1 MADRIKVN
9 QRTLAALARPEA
21 GAPHGR
27 RYLDDSL
34 VGFFITVGVK
44 GGITFAVRYRCA
56 GRRRTVR
63 LGVFGIV
70 KPEDARKAALA
81 VLGDAARGED
91 TAETRTAARETRMT
105 FKAWREQ
112 YAKDTVAHLKR
123 QRDPLRYLRLAGEEW
138 DPRPLTAITGDD
150 VQKILTRLSERG
162 KTQANRWLAHVGAA
176 FAAALRLGHVERN
189 PCTQV
194 RSFPEN
200 PARQRTATADEEARL
215 REALDTWPDPWEK
228 AAFTLLIDAGARLSE
243 VLHAKHG
250 DFELDDDHA
259 GIWHLPNTK
268 SGRPQAVP
276 ILPHVGAVVAATPVL
291 DRSEYLVPGSTSRP
305 RPEFSRSWTRLRL
318 AAKIGPDLHIHDL
331 RRSFG
336 LRVTRASGIFA
347 ASKLLRH
354 SDVRITQAVY
364 APLDIED
371 LRAFADATE
380 AVRKGKLEP

>member
-9 QRTLAALARPEA
+9 QRTLSALGPDA
-21 GAPHGR
+21 GAAHGR
-27 RYLDDSL
+27 RYFDDSL

-70 KPEDARKAALA
+70 TPEAARKRALA
-81 VLGDAARGED
+81 ILGRAAGGVDE
-91 TAETRTAARETRMT
+91 AETRTAARETRMT

-112 YAKDTVAHLKR
+112 YATETVAHLKE
-123 QRDPLRYLRLAGEEW
+123 QRDPLRYLAMAGEEW
-138 DPRPLTAITGDD
+138 DARPLADITAAD
-150 VQKILTRLSERG
+150 VQKILTRLSDRG
-162 KTQANRWLAHVGAA
+162 TTQANRWLAHVGAA

-189 PCTQV
+189 PCAQV

-200 PARQRTATADEEARL
+200 PPRQRTATAEEEARL

-228 AAFTLLIDAGARLSE
+228 AAFALLLDTGARLSE
-243 VLHAKHG
+243 VLNAKRE
-250 DFELDDDHA
+250 DFDLDDDHV

-336 LRVTRASGIFA
+336 LRVTRADGIFS
-347 ASKLLRH
+347 ASVLLRH
-354 SDVRITQAVY
+354 SDVRITQRVY
-364 APLDIED
+364 APL
-371 LRAFADATE
+371 ATE
-380 AVRKGKLEP
+380 DRHGMAARVEAARKGKLGA